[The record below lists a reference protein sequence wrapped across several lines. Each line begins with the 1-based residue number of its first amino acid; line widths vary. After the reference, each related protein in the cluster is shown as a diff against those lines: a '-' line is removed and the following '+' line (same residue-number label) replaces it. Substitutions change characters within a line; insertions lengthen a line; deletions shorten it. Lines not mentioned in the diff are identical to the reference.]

1 MKDRILKQLKID
13 VVVSWGKKRL
23 EKTYIGKYK
32 ISLYRFFEI
41 LHHEIEADHTMEMA
55 RSMAFSFV
63 LSIFPAIIFLFTLIP
78 YVPIDHLDVAI
89 LENLARLL
97 PSSIYEVAEST
108 IYDIVARPQS
118 GLLSFGFLF
127 TIYASINGIMV
138 MITVFNKCYKSKENR
153 SFIKRIFISVQIL
166 FLLVLCVVSSIAL
179 QIIVEFVLAKV
190 NFYDQGQVVILSI
203 IRYLLP
209 YTLLLVC
216 ISLIYFLAPAVTRR
230 WRFFSLG
237 SLVAALLA
245 MLFSIF
251 FILYFNNF
259 SSYNK
264 VYGSIG
270 ALIGLMLWIFSMSL
284 ILLLGFQI
292 NASLDIARNE
302 KKKLQNA

>member
-1 MKDRILKQLKID
+1 MKDRILKQFKITQFLH
-13 VVVSWGKKRL
+13 WGKKKL
-23 EKTYIGKYK
+23 ENIYFGKYK
-32 ISLYRFFEI
+32 ISLYRFLEI
-41 LHHEIEADHTMEMA
+41 LYGKLESDHIMEMS
-55 RSMAFSFV
+55 RSMAYSFV

-78 YVPIDHLDVAI
+78 YVPIEKLDIAILSTLSQLLPGGIYDVAK
-89 LENLARLL
+89 E
-97 PSSIYEVAEST
+97 T

-127 TIYASINGIMV
+127 TVYAAINGIV
-138 MITVFNKCYKSKENR
+138 AMITVFNKCNGKIDQR
-153 SFIKRIFISVQIL
+153 SFIKRVFISVEIL
-166 FLLVLCVVSSIAL
+166 FLLVLCTVLSIAL
-179 QIIVEFVLAKV
+179 QIVVEFVLAKM
-190 NFYDQGQVVILSI
+190 NFYDQGQVIILSI

-216 ISLIYFLAPAVTRR
+216 ISLIYYLAPAVTRR

-237 SLVAALLA
+237 SWVAAMLA
-245 MLFSIF
+245 MVFSIL

-284 ILLLGFQI
+284 ILLLGFEI

-302 KKKLQNA
+302 KKKSQNK